1 MPCEIRIAWHPQW
14 DQLLSIAPQELEGK
28 PPLLVAESLV
38 YFVFPRCRSG
48 TFVLVDTCLLEA
60 QLSGTQ
66 AVNVKERLLDMR
78 TYR

>member
-1 MPCEIRIAWHPQW
+1 MLVLERIALYFPQH
-14 DQLLSIAPQELEGK
+14 E
-28 PPLLVAESLV
+28 
-38 YFVFPRCRSG
+38 PRRRSG

-60 QLSGTQ
+60 ELSGTQ

>member
-1 MPCEIRIAWHPQW
+1 MPCATPIAWHPQS
-14 DQLLSIAPQELEGK
+14 DQLLSIALQELAGK
-28 PPLLVAESLV
+28 HLISDKSNFFEPRLPL
-38 YFVFPRCRSG
+38 RSG

>member
-1 MPCEIRIAWHPQW
+1 M
-14 DQLLSIAPQELEGK
+14 SILNFL
-28 PPLLVAESLV
+28 PLQFDTL
-38 YFVFPRCRSG
+38 CRSG

>member
-1 MPCEIRIAWHPQW
+1 MFSQLEPC
-14 DQLLSIAPQELEGK
+14 
-28 PPLLVAESLV
+28 
-38 YFVFPRCRSG
+38 CRSG